1 MDAKPEARSPKKP
14 ERQVEC
20 VRCAVPMQ
28 RVRVEEW
35 HPGSI
40 LLKQLQKI
48 ADGAGIRIYHCKQ
61 CGKVEFFR

>member
-1 MDAKPEARSPKKP
+1 MDPKSPKKP
-14 ERQVEC
+14 ERQLSC
-20 VRCAVPMQ
+20 LRCGVQMQ

-48 ADGAGIRIYHCKQ
+48 ADGAGISFYHCKQ
-61 CGKVEFFR
+61 CGKIEFFR